1 MALGLIIFGRHSG
14 FSAARHK
21 VVLVVISFEY
31 CTARRRFL
39 QAPPRKTYLNSCCPM
54 FCTSAIFYPS
64 PTVLAWESK
73 AILTKACKSF
83 QPHAT
88 HFKICSTFSGR
99 SKTVGG
105 LPSII
110 SCTIAFCHPLPFF
123 QAANFFADNSHKA
136 WRQAFQHHT
145 TCCMPTTITGA
156 LPVFL
161 KKGKRNKRRITEQ
174 EQIERLSTVIVNHQ
188 HCL

>member
-123 QAANFFADNSHKA
+123 QGGQFFRWQLPQSVATSFPAPYHMLHANNHY
-136 WRQAFQHHT
+136 RGT
-145 TCCMPTTITGA
+145 TS
-156 LPVFL
+156 LPEEGE
-161 KKGKRNKRRITEQ
+161 KK
-174 EQIERLSTVIVNHQ
+174 
-188 HCL
+188 